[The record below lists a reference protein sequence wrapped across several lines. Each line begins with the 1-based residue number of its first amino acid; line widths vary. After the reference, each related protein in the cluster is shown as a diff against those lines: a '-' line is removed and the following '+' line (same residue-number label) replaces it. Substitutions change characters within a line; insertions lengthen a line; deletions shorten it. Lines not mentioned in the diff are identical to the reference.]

1 MDLLSHEQ
9 LRKLKNHQTSLPV
22 RNRKPIIT
30 WPEGQQT
37 WHVSL
42 KEPMIILKWIY
53 KSNILISNQSW
64 EKAFFEHCCYFGH
77 SRVTKCLTTCLAI
90 TDWAL
95 CQLYGLKVFATRFGD
110 TLCQQAYVCSYGQIV
125 LNEANTKLGVSA
137 HLQHWFWNDITCLM
151 FVYV

>member
-37 WHVSL
+37 WRVSL

-77 SRVTKCLTTCLAI
+77 SQVTKCLTTCLAI
-90 TDWAL
+90 TDWAPLSAVWAESFCHQVWWYPLPASL
-95 CQLYGLKVFATRFGD
+95 CVQLWPDSSQWSKHKARRFSTLK
-110 TLCQQAYVCSYGQIV
+110 
-125 LNEANTKLGVSA
+125 
-137 HLQHWFWNDITCLM
+137 HWFWNDITCLM